1 MKLEYGMEY
10 SEYERNPSKKWVGI
24 SFVILLHVFIIYAL
38 VTGLAHKVVE
48 VINQPVETRIIEEVK
63 PPPPPELPKPHPLPK
78 LLASPPSFVPPPEVS
93 VQPPQQQN
101 TITAVTNVKPDNPVM
116 PPVKEAPRTPVRV
129 PAVVDAK
136 ACEKPEYPSRSLRN
150 EEQGTVILAFL
161 IGLDG
166 RVVDS
171 RIEKSSGSRDLDR
184 AAIAGLSLC
193 KFKPGTIDGKP
204 EQFWT
209 KMQYVWKLE

>member
-1 MKLEYGMEY
+1 MEYGLEFT
-10 SEYERNPSKKWVGI
+10 EYERNPSKKWVGI
-24 SFVILLHVFIIYAL
+24 SFVILLHIFIIYAL

-48 VINQPVETRIIEEVK
+48 VINQPVETRIIEEIK
-63 PPPPPELPKPHPLPK
+63 PPPPPKLPKLPTPPK
-78 LLASPPSFVPPPEVS
+78 LLAPPPPYVPPPEVR
-93 VQPPQQQN
+93 VQPSPQQN
-101 TITAVTNVKPDNPVM
+101 MITSVTNVKPDIPVI
-116 PPVKEAPRTPVRV
+116 PPIQPTPQRMPVRV

-136 ACEKPEYPSRSLRN
+136 ACERPEYPGRSLRN

-171 RIEKSSGSRDLDR
+171 RIEKSSGSRDLDK

-193 KFKPGTIDGKP
+193 KFKPGTVDGKP
-204 EQFWT
+204 EQSWT

>member
-1 MKLEYGMEY
+1 
-10 SEYERNPSKKWVGI
+10 
-24 SFVILLHVFIIYAL
+24 
-38 VTGLAHKVVE
+38 VE
-48 VINQPVETRIIEEVK
+48 VINQPVETRIIEEINL
-63 PPPPPELPKPHPLPK
+63 PPPPKLPTSPPPPK
-78 LLASPPSFVPPPEVS
+78 LLAPPPPYVPPPEIS
-93 VQPPQQQN
+93 VQSPPQQQN
-101 TITAVTNVKPDNPVM
+101 TITAVTNVKPDNPVIVPIQPAS
-116 PPVKEAPRTPVRV
+116 PPRVPVRV

-136 ACEKPEYPSRSLRN
+136 ACDKPEYPAKSLRN

-193 KFKPGTIDGKP
+193 KFKPGTVDGKP

-209 KMQYVWKLE
+209 KMQYVWKLD

>member
-1 MKLEYGMEY
+1 MEFT
-10 SEYERNPSKKWVGI
+10 EYERNPTKKWVGL
-24 SFVILLHVFIIYAL
+24 SLVILLHIFIIYAL

-48 VINQPVETRIIEEVK
+48 VINQPIETRIIEEVK
-63 PPPPPELPKPHPLPK
+63 PPPPPELPKSPPPQK
-78 LLASPPSFVPPPEVS
+78 LLAPPPPFVPPPEVS
-93 VQPPQQQN
+93 VQPPPQQQN

-116 PPVKEAPRTPVRV
+116 PPRVPIRV

-136 ACEKPEYPSRSLRN
+136 ACEKPEYPAKSLRN

-166 RVVDS
+166 RVADS
-171 RIEKSSGSRDLDR
+171 RIEKSSGSRELDR
-184 AAIAGLSLC
+184 AAITGLSLC
-193 KFKPGTIDGKP
+193 KFKPGTVDGKP
-204 EQFWT
+204 EQSWT

>member
-1 MKLEYGMEY
+1 MEF
-10 SEYERNPSKKWVGI
+10 SEYERNPTKKWIGL
-24 SFVILLHVFIIYAL
+24 SLVILLHIVIIYAL

-48 VINQPVETRIIEEVK
+48 VINQPVETRIIEEIK
-63 PPPPPELPKPHPLPK
+63 TPPPPELPKSPPPPK
-78 LLASPPSFVPPPEVS
+78 LLAPPPPFVPPPEVS
-93 VQPPQQQN
+93 VQPPPQQN

-116 PPVKEAPRTPVRV
+116 PPVREAPRVPVRV

-136 ACEKPEYPSRSLRN
+136 ACEKPEYPAKSLRN

-184 AAIAGLSLC
+184 AAMAGLSLC
-193 KFKPGTIDGKP
+193 KFKPGTVDGKP
-204 EQFWT
+204 EQSWT